1 MKNSKLVKV
10 VIGAI
15 VSLIVIIMANQ
26 VFADDVTDLTNL
38 LGNSSSTNNS
48 VSNTTNNTT
57 NSTSNSTSNRTS
69 NNTVA
74 NNSLNSLTNNSV
86 LTTNNTSVYNN
97 SSLPKTGIED
107 HIPATILLVVFG
119 VSAIYA
125 YKKIQDYRNI

>member
-57 NSTSNSTSNRTS
+57 NSTSNRTS

-119 VSAIYA
+119 VSSIYA

>member
-15 VSLIVIIMANQ
+15 VSLIVIVMANQ

-57 NSTSNSTSNRTS
+57 NSTS

>member
-57 NSTSNSTSNRTS
+57 NSTSNRTS

-74 NNSLNSLTNNSV
+74 NNSLNALTNNSV

>member
-15 VSLIVIIMANQ
+15 VSLIVIVMANQ

-48 VSNTTNNTT
+48 VNNTT
-57 NSTSNSTSNRTS
+57 NSTSNRIS
-69 NNTVA
+69 NNTVS

-97 SSLPKTGIED
+97 SSLPKTGVED

-119 VSAIYA
+119 VSAVYA